1 MHFHVIALPHFTV
14 LASNQQTNISPPLS
28 PTALAYHDFGQK
40 LAQNQNFIEAKTFG
54 MSAENVFWGRATKT
68 HK

>member
-14 LASNQQTNISPPLS
+14 LASNQQTNLPSPLPS
-28 PTALAYHDFGQK
+28 DFGQK
-40 LAQNQNFIEAKTFG
+40 LTQNQNFIEAKTFG